1 MSQAFVDQ
9 VTLDCLLNKSLF
21 NTQVKNKKAQSVN
34 KEERKFYK
42 KRIYNL
48 FKEMLIN
55 KAEPADLLP
64 DVKYTYDN
72 FINASINYFKTI
84 DSNDLLQE
92 QYKTLDEAALENID
106 TIPELCDDKT
116 IMTSEEAD
124 KLMMRS
130 IKITTPSLDKYVKR
144 KSTKPEEKLILPK
157 QKEVNLMDSELKV
170 KGLSNN
176 SSNSNNNIIN
186 KKKNI
191 TNKYDEIINTKKE
204 NKETIDK
211 NEKKSSKNE
220 ENQKK

>member
-21 NTQVKNKKAQSVN
+21 NNQVKNKKSQSVN
-34 KEERKFYK
+34 KEDKKFYK

-55 KAEPADLLP
+55 KAEPEDLLP

-84 DSNDLLQE
+84 DNNDLLQE
-92 QYKTLDEAALENID
+92 EYKTLDETALENID
-106 TIPELCDDKT
+106 AIPELGDDVGV
-116 IMTSEEAD
+116 EDAD

-130 IKITTPSLDKYVKR
+130 IKITTQTLDKYVKR
-144 KSTKPEEKLILPK
+144 KSTKPQEKLILPK
-157 QKEVNLMDSELKV
+157 QKEVNLMDPELKV
-170 KGLSNN
+170 KGLNSNN
-176 SSNSNNNIIN
+176 SSNSNSNNN
-186 KKKNI
+186 NVKKKNI
-191 TNKYDEIINTKKE
+191 TNKYDELINTKKE

-211 NEKKSSKNE
+211 NEIQNK
-220 ENQKK
+220 